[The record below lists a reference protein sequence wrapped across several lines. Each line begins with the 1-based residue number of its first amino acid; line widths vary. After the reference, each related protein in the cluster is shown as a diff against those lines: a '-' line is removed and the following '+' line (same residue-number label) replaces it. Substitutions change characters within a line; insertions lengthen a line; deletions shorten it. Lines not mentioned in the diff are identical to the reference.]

1 MNVTFGSFAANH
13 PINKALTKTLPI
25 FNVHF
30 ANFDTQSSDTV
41 FTDYIQIS
49 KYICIYIWG
58 IYVEE
63 AIEQRTNNNN
73 NRHTHTHTP
82 PFEKALI
89 SMHDL
94 KCVQERGI
102 NYKLYK

>member
-1 MNVTFGSFAANH
+1 MC
-13 PINKALTKTLPI
+13 TL
-25 FNVHF
+25 
-30 ANFDTQSSDTV
+30 
-41 FTDYIQIS
+41 QIS
-49 KYICIYIWG
+49 TRSQVIRFSQITYKYLNIQICIYIWG